1 LSALPVLKDSMTQN
15 SALNGIRVVDLSTSV
30 SGAWCARML
39 ADFGADVA
47 LFEGSDGH
55 PTRALAPFDD
65 ADNSV
70 IAEYVLANRR
80 SAVVD
85 VEQADG
91 RAAIRSAIERADVL
105 VINKSSADLATH
117 GPDHA
122 SLLQQKPGLI
132 MCSITPHGSTGPR
145 SEHPGNDL
153 TAAALSGWASI
164 NGLADRP
171 PLKPSGLQ
179 ASYCAGTMAYGSI
192 VAALLSR
199 HNQPPHQGQF
209 IDISEIEVMASTF
222 SPALLNSQYLGEPQ
236 ARQTKVD
243 MSTGPVPV
251 NDGHFALTI
260 SRPHFWRDAM
270 NVLGLDDLADDPRWA
285 TSWYRKEH
293 SEEYVHRAQAELAKW
308 NKMDLFDTLAALRVI
323 AGPVL
328 ETDELADNEHLRDRR
343 FFRSPDEGGPEF
355 PGTAFKMGA
364 SPSQLVKRAP
374 KPGEH
379 SVEILREFAG
389 LDEAD
394 IDALIA
400 SGVAR

>member
-1 LSALPVLKDSMTQN
+1 MTQT

-30 SGAWCARML
+30 SGAWCAQML

-47 LFEGSDGH
+47 LFEGPVGH
-55 PTRALAPFDD
+55 PVRALAPFDD
-65 ADNSV
+65 ANNSV

-85 VEQADG
+85 VDQAGG

-105 VINKSSADLATH
+105 VSNGSPAELAAHGLDYDSFLSSNTAN
-117 GPDHA
+117 
-122 SLLQQKPGLI
+122 SGLI
-132 MCSITPHGSTGPR
+132 VCSITPHGSTGPA

-153 TAAALSGWASI
+153 TAAAMSGWASI
-164 NGLADRP
+164 NGLADRS

-179 ASYCAGTMAYGSI
+179 SSYCAGTMAYGSI
-192 VAALLSR
+192 IAALLSR
-199 HNQPPHQGQF
+199 HNQTPHRGQV
-209 IDISEIEVMASTF
+209 IDVSEVEVMTSTF

-236 ARQTKVD
+236 ARQLKVD

-293 SEEYVHRAQAELAKW
+293 SEEYVDRAQAKLAKW

-328 ETDELADNEHLRDRR
+328 ETDELADNLHLRDRG
-343 FFRSPDEGGPEF
+343 FFRSPNEGGPEY
-355 PGTAFKMGA
+355 PGPAFKMGA
-364 SPSQLVKRAP
+364 SPARLVKRVP

-389 LDEAD
+389 LKKAD
-394 IDALIA
+394 IDALLA
-400 SGVAR
+400 SGAAR